1 MFSDETAIENEM
13 TIREVVDNIG
23 KNALRV
29 DEHGEIR
36 VGVLTGVRVSV
47 KNEMRGLQVE
57 TNGETVLWAENW
69 QNTVFV

>member
-1 MFSDETAIENEM
+1 MFGNETAIENEM
-13 TIREVVDNIG
+13 TIRELVDNIG
-23 KNALRV
+23 KNALGV

-69 QNTVFV
+69 QSTVFV

>member
-1 MFSDETAIENEM
+1 MFDNETAVENEM
-13 TIREVVDNIG
+13 TIRELVDNIG
-23 KNALRV
+23 KNALGV
-29 DEHGEIR
+29 DEHVGIR